1 MNLEPEP
8 DFIYDPEPE
17 PDNTNITDPSY
28 CYNRDP
34 IKPLSE
40 NDIEKS
46 GIRAIYT
53 DDPKSNYL
61 FGSNGVEK
69 DLDSTNNEIVMV
81 GDERINYAIKQV
93 DDLDKEEDLPVEVD
107 KRDSLSYMNVKTI
120 DEGVEW
126 YKQNFPKV
134 PEDLYPIMARWN
146 WGDLSNLTKKDVKN
160 DKKRVAKGKKPKNC
174 GFKMEKG
181 NFVVKFD

>member
-8 DFIYDPEPE
+8 DFIYEPEPE

-34 IKPLSE
+34 IEPVAE
-40 NDIEKS
+40 DAIE
-46 GIRAIYT
+46 
-53 DDPKSNYL
+53 L
-61 FGSNGVEK
+61 
-69 DLDSTNNEIVMV
+69 
-81 GDERINYAIKQV
+81 
-93 DDLDKEEDLPVEVD
+93 D
-107 KRDSLSYMNVKTI
+107 KRDNLSYMNVNNI
-120 DEGVEW
+120 EEGVEW
-126 YKQNFPKV
+126 YKRNFPKV
-134 PEDLYPIMARWN
+134 PDDLYPIMARWN
-146 WGDLSNLTKKDVKN
+146 WGDLSTLTKKDVKN